1 MERLSPDTLSFLQ
14 QFYPGGRNAQQDM
27 RPVQAPDG
35 KWYMPVISSGDDPD
49 GTGSTQSLGWRNVG
63 GASPTMGEQTNFYNS
78 DGTFSSPGVYKEG
91 TSGKGLFDVL
101 GPLSVLAA
109 PFVWPGILSAAGFG
123 GSAGAASGAGG
134 FIGEGAASGI
144 PAWDGAVGG
153 SMLSAGDAFMPGAL
167 GVDGAA
173 MSTAPLSGLESYV
186 AGGATGAGGASVAGD
201 MFMPGQLGANYTPG
215 AIPGLEK
222 YATSGI
228 GSAVKGL
235 LPDSAKGWLGLAATI
250 GGGLLGSKP
259 QTQSATS
266 TRTTD
271 PRFDPAINGLLGML
285 QQQINQPRPANT
297 LGNIAPRGNGF
308 NLFTG
313 R

>member
-1 MERLSPDTLSFLQ
+1 MALTKEQLDQILANQNPDFW
-14 QFYPGGRNAQQDM
+14 GNGM
-27 RPVQAPDG
+27 G
-35 KWYMPVISSGDDPD
+35 
-49 GTGSTQSLGWRNVG
+49 
-63 GASPTMGEQTNFYNS
+63 SPTVIDGMQYTPQYSGGPISRETGGGDGYQLQSITAAENGPWYQGKMATTYSPTGEVQQRFQVEDPNSSDLGEKLVKAGLATLMGYAGGQA
-78 DGTFSSPGVYKEG
+78 
-91 TSGKGLFDVL
+91 L
-101 GPLSVLAA
+101 GM
-109 PFVWPGILSAAGFG
+109 FG
-123 GSAGAASGAGG
+123 GAGG
-134 FIGEGAASGI
+134 
-144 PAWDGAVGG
+144 VG
-153 SMLSAGDAFMPGAL
+153 SAAGDAFLPGAL

-173 MSTAPLSGLESYV
+173 MSTAPLSGLEGYLAGGA
-186 AGGATGAGGASVAGD
+186 AGGATSAAGD

-235 LPDSAKGWLGLAATI
+235 LPDSAKGWLGPAAILA
-250 GGGLLGSKP
+250 GGLLGSKP

-285 QQQINQPRPANT
+285 QQQINQPRPTNT

-308 NLFTG
+308 GLFTG